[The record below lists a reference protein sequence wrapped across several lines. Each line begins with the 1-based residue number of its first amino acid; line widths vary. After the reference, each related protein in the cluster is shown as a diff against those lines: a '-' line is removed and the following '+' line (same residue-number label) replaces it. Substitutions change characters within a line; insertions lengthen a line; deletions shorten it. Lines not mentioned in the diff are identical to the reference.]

1 MENKTPL
8 DKLNE
13 YRKLNFLH
21 DQSVTAHN
29 ALSRFMENCRNN
41 IPFEELKQISDTMQI
56 FSKYVWR
63 DDHIKALQEVEE
75 LLISENKSQHGK

>member
-8 DKLNE
+8 EKLNE

-21 DQSVTAHN
+21 DQSVTTHN
-29 ALSRFMENCRNN
+29 ALSRFVENCRNHL
-41 IPFEELKQISDTMQI
+41 PWEELKQIVAAMNTLSN
-56 FSKYVWR
+56 YVWR

-75 LLISENKSQHGK
+75 LLKIK